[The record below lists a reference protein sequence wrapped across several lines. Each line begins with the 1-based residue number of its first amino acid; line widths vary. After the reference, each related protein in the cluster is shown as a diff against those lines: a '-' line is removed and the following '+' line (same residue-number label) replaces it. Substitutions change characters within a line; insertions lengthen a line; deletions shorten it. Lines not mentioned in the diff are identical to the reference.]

1 VSLAFWRQ
9 PSGVAAGDFPAG
21 STRSALF
28 AKPDI
33 AVEAWPK
40 AARGDLAR
48 VGIGRVRSYENLA
61 TLV

>member
-1 VSLAFWRQ
+1 
-9 PSGVAAGDFPAG
+9 
-21 STRSALF
+21 LF